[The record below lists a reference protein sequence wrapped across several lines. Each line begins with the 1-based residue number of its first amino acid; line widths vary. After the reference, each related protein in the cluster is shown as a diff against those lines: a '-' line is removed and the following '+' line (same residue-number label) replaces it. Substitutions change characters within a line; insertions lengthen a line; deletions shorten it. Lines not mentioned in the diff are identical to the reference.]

1 MWDNEMDIF
10 DESKLTGE
18 EKDDFKHCKSSDFK
32 YLIYH
37 VTGEKYTFTQENNIN
52 NDNAVS

>member
-1 MWDNEMDIF
+1 MWDDSVPFE
-10 DESKLTGE
+10 ESSISDPTE
-18 EKDDFKHCKSSDFK
+18 RDDFAHCKSSDFK

-37 VTGEKYTFTQENNIN
+37 TTGENYNFTEEIY

>member
-10 DESKLTGE
+10 DESKIE
-18 EKDDFKHCKSSDFK
+18 NKDERDDFKHCKRSDFK

-37 VTGEKYTFTQENNIN
+37 VTGETYTFNEEIYK
-52 NDNAVS
+52 DNAVS

>member
-37 VTGEKYTFTQENNIN
+37 VTGENYTFTQENNIN